1 MSTRT
6 SIFYF
11 NYYYPLHPIHFNNT
25 QLVDLCRLSLLH
37 LLSTAKGID
46 AICVSVRV
54 ELLKGGGTV
63 AVSACRERDTIRHN
77 SL

>member
-11 NYYYPLHPIHFNNT
+11 NYYYPLHSIHFNNT

-46 AICVSVRV
+46 AICVSVRGIIDMYWKVV
-54 ELLKGGGTV
+54 EL
-63 AVSACRERDTIRHN
+63 
-77 SL
+77 